1 MGMTDVEARIRKA
14 ETEAS
19 SRLRAAK
26 RAGHAVDGAEF
37 VATEGIT
44 QKRCLVVRSGQVEI
58 LTRRT
63 TGYYE
68 EKRERMVIPIR
79 DVTKVEV
86 HESSKY
92 EAMLE
97 VVAATGGI
105 SLKTQPGVA
114 LLGKR
119 IIDRFRAATPVVP
132 QGSPTDTSSPLE
144 TLRTLKQLRDEG
156 LITDEEYEAKR
167 VEVLQRM

>member
-1 MGMTDVEARIRKA
+1 
-14 ETEAS
+14 
-19 SRLRAAK
+19 
-26 RAGHAVDGAEF
+26 
-37 VATEGIT
+37 
-44 QKRCLVVRSGQVEI
+44 
-58 LTRRT
+58 
-63 TGYYE
+63 
-68 EKRERMVIPIR
+68 MVIPIR

-119 IIDRFRAATPVVP
+119 IIDRFRAATAVVP